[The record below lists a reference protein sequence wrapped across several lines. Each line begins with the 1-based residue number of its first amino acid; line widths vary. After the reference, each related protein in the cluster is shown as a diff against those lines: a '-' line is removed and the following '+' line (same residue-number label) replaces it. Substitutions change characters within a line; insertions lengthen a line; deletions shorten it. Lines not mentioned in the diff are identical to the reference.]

1 MQHAVVDNLIP
12 VIVTWI
18 AEHDGYATKTKLLK
32 LLYLFDVEYY
42 RRHRCTFT
50 GFGWKF
56 FHLGPWAAEYDPAL
70 NGLLAHGILSERR
83 SKSSDYDTA
92 FYKPAERVETRRAFV
107 SVKDESIL
115 LDVLKRW
122 GTRTTGE
129 ILNYVYFY
137 TEPME
142 AAIRNQPLDFS
153 LIPPERPA
161 VYSRSSSG
169 KSPAGIRKLRA
180 KFERQQA
187 EKKAKEQRPFP
198 FTPPKYDEEYFEA
211 MAKLRTA

>member
-1 MQHAVVDNLIP
+1 MEQTVVDNLIAA
-12 VIVTWI
+12 IATWI
-18 AEHDGYATKTKLLK
+18 AERDSYATKTKLLK

-42 RRHRCTFT
+42 RQHRRTFT

-70 NGLLAHGILSERR
+70 SGLLAHGILSEQC
-83 SKSSDYDTA
+83 SGSSQYDLA
-92 FYKPAERVETRRAFV
+92 FYGPGERVDTRRAFT

-115 LDVLKRW
+115 LEVLKRW

-129 ILNYVYFY
+129 ILNYVYFQ

-142 AAIRNQPLDFS
+142 AGIRNQPLDFS
-153 LIPPERPA
+153 LIPTERPA

-169 KSPAGIRKLRA
+169 KSPSDIRKLRA
-180 KFERQQA
+180 KFERLQA
-187 EKKAKEQRPFP
+187 EKKANQQRPFT

-211 MAKLRTA
+211 MAKLQTA